1 MKERHLRS
9 IIKGITWRVVATVDT
24 IALSYLV
31 TESVTMAFKIASIEL
46 FTKTVLYYFHERIW
60 LKVKGRRPSATTQD
74 ILSPKD
80 AHTKSLIKGITW
92 RVFGTI
98 DTIIISIFITRDL
111 SKAFRIGFLEF
122 FTKITLFYLHERIW
136 QKIHWGKM

>member
-46 FTKTVLYYFHERIW
+46 FTKTVLYYFHERIQ
-60 LKVKGRRPSATTQD
+60 KGMFKFFQF
-74 ILSPKD
+74 
-80 AHTKSLIKGITW
+80 IKEDQE
-92 RVFGTI
+92 TI
-98 DTIIISIFITRDL
+98 P
-111 SKAFRIGFLEF
+111 
-122 FTKITLFYLHERIW
+122 TL
-136 QKIHWGKM
+136 